1 MNLQK
6 FRELIRFFETSFQNL
21 SSLQTQE
28 NKLKLT
34 RNNIYNYFLNL
45 YFISHYVVKKYNNI
59 KVQDKQSWP

>member
-6 FRELIRFFETSFQNL
+6 FRELIRFLETSLQKL

-28 NKLKLT
+28 SKLKLT

-45 YFISHYVVKKYNNI
+45 YSISHYVVKKIHNK
-59 KVQDKQSWP
+59 KVQDKQSRP

>member
-28 NKLKLT
+28 SKLKLT

-45 YFISHYVVKKYNNI
+45 YSISHYVVKKYNNI
-59 KVQDKQSWP
+59 KIQDKQSRP